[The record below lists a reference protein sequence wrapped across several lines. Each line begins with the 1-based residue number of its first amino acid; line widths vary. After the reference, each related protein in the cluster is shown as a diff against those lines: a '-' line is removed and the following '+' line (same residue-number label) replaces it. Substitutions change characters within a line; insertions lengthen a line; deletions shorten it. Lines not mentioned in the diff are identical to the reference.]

1 MNRSDGAKEDV
12 AILENEA
19 KRVRCLVHY
28 LVREQHEETGE
39 ARMEFETLVAPLL
52 EPSAGRL
59 NAISKRWPEGRPCPT
74 LCPRHSPLTLHA
86 RHITHKQTL

>member
-39 ARMEFETLVAPLL
+39 ARMEFETLVASVSSGTIGSS
-52 EPSAGRL
+52 SAESASNGL
-59 NAISKRWPEGRPCPT
+59 AMFASVF
-74 LCPRHSPLTLHA
+74 
-86 RHITHKQTL
+86 